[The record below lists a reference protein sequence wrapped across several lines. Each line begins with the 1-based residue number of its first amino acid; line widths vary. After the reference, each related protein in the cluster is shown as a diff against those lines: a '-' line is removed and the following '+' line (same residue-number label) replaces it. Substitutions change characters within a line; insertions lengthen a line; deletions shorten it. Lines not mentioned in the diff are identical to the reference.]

1 MRMRCYKC
9 GHSWN
14 YRGKYTEGEGYI
26 TCPGCYYKIRV
37 DKALIEAPSKQELL
51 TNLPNK
57 GGLPSELPIKLPT
70 TGLKIEFETIRD
82 QDGFVYLVDKRI
94 AKQFKEAQE
103 GMGVPNGGANLF
115 QEQESDIKILPP
127 KFEIIRIIPRAP
139 IKILEHQQE
148 YGLRIT
154 N

>member
-1 MRMRCYKC
+1 MRMLCYKC

-70 TGLKIEFETIRD
+70 TRLKIEFETIRD
-82 QDGFVYLVDKRI
+82 QDGFVYLVDKKI

-103 GMGVPNGGANLF
+103 EIVPNLF
-115 QEQESDIKILPP
+115 QEQEEPDIKILSS
-127 KFEIIRIIPRAP
+127 KFEIIRIIPRDP